1 MSDRVYLLLDI
12 MDGKADQAAGK
23 LRRIAGIR
31 IVDVIEG
38 QPDVIAV
45 VEAPER
51 HNTLAELTIQAI
63 SSVETMIEDLQLLL
77 ARDGLGSHNSLEIS
91 RRGKESRGKLEYA

>member
-1 MSDRVYLLLDI
+1 MSDRVYLLLDVAE
-12 MDGKADQAAGK
+12 GKADQVAGK

-51 HNTLAELTIQAI
+51 LRLAEITMQVF
-63 SSVETMIEDLQLLL
+63 SSVENMIEDLKLLPVRNGRGS
-77 ARDGLGSHNSLEIS
+77 RDSIKPSP
-91 RRGKESRGKLEYA
+91 RGKKSKGKLEYA

>member
-1 MSDRVYLLLDI
+1 MSDRVYLLLDVAE
-12 MDGKADQAAGK
+12 GKAEQVAGK
-23 LRRIAGIR
+23 FRRIAGVR

-51 HNTLAELTIQAI
+51 HKLAEITMRVI
-63 SSVETMIEDLQLLL
+63 SSAETMIEDLKLLP
-77 ARDGLGSHNSLEIS
+77 ARNGLSNQGSLEPS
-91 RRGKESRGKLEYA
+91 NGGKKPRGKLEYA

>member
-1 MSDRVYLLLDI
+1 MSDRVYLLLDVAEE
-12 MDGKADQAAGK
+12 KADHVAGN

-38 QPDVIAV
+38 QHDVIAV

-51 HNTLAELTIQAI
+51 QRLAEITMRVF
-63 SSVETMIEDLQLLL
+63 SSVENMIEDLKLLPV
-77 ARDGLGSHNSLEIS
+77 RNGLSNQGSLEPS
-91 RRGKESRGKLEYA
+91 NGGKKSRGELEYA

>member
-1 MSDRVYLLLDI
+1 MSDRVYLLLDVAE
-12 MDGKADQAAGK
+12 GKADQAAGK

-45 VEAPER
+45 VEAPEQ
-51 HNTLAELTIQAI
+51 HSLAEITIQAI
-63 SSVETMIEDLQLLL
+63 SSMETMIEDLQLLT
-77 ARDGLGSHNSLEIS
+77 ARDGVDSQNRRESS
-91 RRGKESRGKLEYA
+91 YRGKKSRGKLEYA

>member
-1 MSDRVYLLLDI
+1 MSGRVYLLLDI
-12 MDGKADQAAGK
+12 MDGKADQATGK

-51 HNTLAELTIQAI
+51 LRLAEITMQVF
-63 SSVETMIEDLQLLL
+63 SSVENMVEDLRLLP
-77 ARDGLGSHNSLEIS
+77 ARNGLGCHNSLEPS
-91 RRGKESRGKLEYA
+91 NGGKKSRGKLEYA